1 MFMKRLI
8 IAGLALL
15 AICMIGCSK
24 KNQPEE
30 VYVDLG
36 LKSGTLW
43 KTQNEK
49 ASNKFFTF
57 DEAVN
62 QFGDNLP
69 TGEQWKELV
78 TDCKWKYRSHSYTV
92 IGPNGDSIII
102 REEGRRNI
110 YDVVAYYGGYYWSS
124 TPSVDSQ
131 RAISLYFDEG
141 SVVVDD
147 MADRGTGHSVRLV
160 K

>member
-1 MFMKRLI
+1 MKKTI
-8 IAGLALL
+8 IACFVLA
-15 AICMIGCSK
+15 AICMSGCK
-24 KNQPEE
+24 QKNQPEEE

-43 KTQNEK
+43 KSQNEK
-49 ASNKFFTF
+49 ATNKFFTF

-62 QFGDNLP
+62 QFGDKLP
-69 TGEQWKELV
+69 TKEQWKELV
-78 TDCKWKYRSHSYTV
+78 ADCKWEYRSHSYTV
-92 IGPNGDSIII
+92 IGPNGDSIIL

-110 YDVVAYYGGYYWSS
+110 YDVVADYGGYYWSS
-124 TPSVDSQ
+124 TPVDSV
-131 RAISLYFDEG
+131 RAVSLYFDYG
-141 SVVVDD
+141 THVVDD